1 MWLGV
6 TGEVNKRYVAGW
18 QVPHN
23 LVAAANAA
31 DLPQLGDTVLVV
43 VHSQVRLNVQHPLH
57 HGVGSIHRNT
67 KGTHGLTRQVLL
79 VGVQVVAGDVLPHLV
94 LFIAHLNQLRHGG
107 HLAVGNDG

>member
-1 MWLGV
+1 MRLGV
-6 TGEVNKRYVAGW
+6 TGEVNEGYVAGG

-43 VHSQVRLNVQHPLH
+43 VNPQVRLNVQHSLH
-57 HGVGSIHRNT
+57 HGVGRLHRHP

-79 VGVQVVAGDVLPHLV
+79 VGVQVVTGDVLPHLV

>member
-6 TGEVNKRYVAGW
+6 TREVNERNVAGG

-31 DLPQLGDTVLVV
+31 DFPQLRNPVLVV
-43 VHSQVRLNVQHPLH
+43 IHPQVSLNVQHPLH
-57 HGVGSIHRNT
+57 HRVCRLHGNT

-79 VGVQVVAGDVLPHLV
+79 VGVQVVAGNVLPHLV